1 MSHLTK
7 MLLKYSI
14 MTALDTH
21 THTSFKTEEAI
32 TKLGWTLV
40 PHPPYSQVL
49 ASSDFHL
56 IGDLKDA
63 ICWKRFGS
71 DGEVIEEVKYKI
83 QTGTSRGQILLFLA
97 GTRLLK
103 LMEIM

>member
-1 MSHLTK
+1 

-21 THTSFKTEEAI
+21 THTPTHTSFKTEEAI

-49 ASSDFHL
+49 APSDFHL
-56 IGDLKDA
+56 IRDLKDA

-97 GTRLLK
+97 GARLLK